1 MMLSHTAR
9 WLVAAALLGSTL
21 GCLGPRRDH
30 YQSSY
35 ALAIAD
41 PSESADAFWESIQE
55 TLRRQR
61 FLLDRVDRRAGV
73 VTTIPMISQALFEV
87 WRHDVDTWPDLWEST
102 LNSMRRW
109 VEVQISHGVDN
120 VWLKVTVL
128 VHKERLSA
136 LDRQFNSTG
145 AAYQYFGDSLPTAGG
160 ESGAGTDETL
170 WLDEGRDSAMEE
182 YLLRAILER
191 SGYDNALGTQ
201 TAGFNPRPE
210 TAKTNDSDRLRSL
223 RLLSS
228 ARR

>member
-1 MMLSHTAR
+1 M
-9 WLVAAALLGSTL
+9 VAALLLGPTL

-35 ALAIAD
+35 ALAITD
-41 PSESADAFWESIQE
+41 TSDSADVFWESIQE

-61 FLLDRVDRRAGV
+61 FRLDRVDRRAGV
-73 VTTIPMISQALFEV
+73 VTTMPMISQHLLEV

-109 VEVQISHGVDN
+109 VEARVSRGVDN
-120 VWLKVTVL
+120 VWLKLTIL
-128 VHKERLSA
+128 VHKERLSTP
-136 LDRQFNSTG
+136 DRQFNSTG
-145 AAYQYFGDSLPTAGG
+145 AAYQYFGDSLPTTSG
-160 ESGAGTDETL
+160 ETGVAANETV

-191 SGYDNALGTQ
+191 AGYDNPLGEQ
-201 TAGFNPRPE
+201 TAGVHPHPP
-210 TAKTNDSDRLRSL
+210 TAKANDSNGRGALW
-223 RLLSS
+223 LLST